1 MMETSKEQTQR
12 LGLQFSFADQTPTI
26 SNQKEGG
33 FDGIKWQLRG
43 SKLRVSGRVFKGREG
58 RGRFRPL
65 KNFKT

>member
-33 FDGIKWQLRG
+33 FDWD
-43 SKLRVSGRVFKGREG
+43 
-58 RGRFRPL
+58 
-65 KNFKT
+65 